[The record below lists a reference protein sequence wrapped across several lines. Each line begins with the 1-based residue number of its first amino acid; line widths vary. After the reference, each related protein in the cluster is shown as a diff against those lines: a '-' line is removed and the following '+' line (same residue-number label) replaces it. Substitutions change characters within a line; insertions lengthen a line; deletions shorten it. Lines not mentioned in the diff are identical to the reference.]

1 MKLII
6 VSTAFWAVSAAFAQ
20 NLQCGDIAKTLKEYS
35 ISTSSSEYLNSVF
48 DQYCEQNGESK
59 SSSVGVGLEAVI
71 KAIPVKFTG
80 SYDSSSQGMKNF
92 CKTYA
97 SSSSLQQ
104 RQFTYNE
111 KITDKA
117 LDTLTK
123 CFQLQSQGVTITHSI
138 VNKEK
143 TEFYLK
149 AEVFKPL
156 TFQGVNTSATVS
168 CTGIVNGKASLLN
181 EKTNFSVTKS
191 QSFVC
196 TRSPSVVPGASTK
209 VYEESAIIVL
219 TDLGNYPVLLPRDER
234 LSESMASDLD
244 KELGKLKTNISTVD
258 MLFKTIKT
266 DAPLTLYK
274 CPVDRSSGS
283 GAWASYGCN
292 GQITTETQCINYA
305 YRDQITPV
313 SCAPLAQVPV
323 LR

>member
-1 MKLII
+1 MKLIVI
-6 VSTAFWAVSAAFAQ
+6 CTSFCVASAAFAQ

-48 DQYCEQNGESK
+48 DQYCEQSGESK
-59 SSSVGVGLEAVI
+59 ASSVGVGLDVVI
-71 KAIPVKFTG
+71 KAIPIKFTG
-80 SYDSSSQGMKNF
+80 NYDSSSQGMKNF

-104 RQFTYNE
+104 RQFSYNE
-111 KITDKA
+111 KITEKA

-149 AEVFKPL
+149 TEVFKPL
-156 TFQGVNTSATVS
+156 IFQGVNTSAAVS
-168 CTGIVNGKASLLN
+168 CTGIVNGKAILLN

-196 TRSPSVVPGASTK
+196 TRSPSVVTGASTK

-244 KELGKLKTNISTVD
+244 KELGKLRTNINNVD
-258 MLFKTIKT
+258 VLVKTIKT

-274 CPVDRSSGS
+274 CPVDRQSAAGP
-283 GAWASYGCN
+283 WASFGCN
-292 GQITTETQCINYA
+292 GQITTETQCQNYA
-305 YRDQITPV
+305 YPNQLTAV
-313 SCAPLAQVPV
+313 NCAPLAQIPIM
-323 LR
+323 R